1 MLFPTLIYTAENQW
15 IRRELSFRYVTPSTF
30 QVGMISEEPTAPNAL
45 GSSYSTQCDRLLNKC
60 TGFNRIS
67 TQKKQTQRLPA
78 HSSKAGSKKERIK
91 TSLCFKE
98 TKTIERKCSQL
109 KGNSGCPSARVWPRQ
124 RTHLL
129 TVRVS
134 LFFFF
139 PLSGNLLTSKYGMT
153 FFFSLGDKWALVL
166 KKRYIW
172 QEVENR
178 KMKCIFH

>member
-1 MLFPTLIYTAENQW
+1 MLFPALIYTAENQW
-15 IRRELSFRYVTPSTF
+15 IRRESFRYVTPFTF
-30 QVGMISEEPTAPNAL
+30 QVGMISEEII
-45 GSSYSTQCDRLLNKC
+45 YSTQYDRLLNKC
-60 TGFNRIS
+60 MGFNRIS
-67 TQKKQTQRLPA
+67 TQKKQTQRIPA

-124 RTHLL
+124 RTNLL

-139 PLSGNLLTSKYGMT
+139 L
-153 FFFSLGDKWALVL
+153 
-166 KKRYIW
+166 
-172 QEVENR
+172 
-178 KMKCIFH
+178 